1 MKGKIIIEIL
11 LVIICICIA
20 GGISY
25 VGYQYYQ
32 KNSKSVSHLT
42 SNNLNETIQNSENI
56 NRENSVKVVDD
67 IADNAQFSNCSAM
80 KNYDDIANDE
90 NPDEVAEPLYRAIT
104 QDDYD
109 YMLPHLHCDE
119 NCQKTIFN
127 VLGLCFDEY
136 IELDKWISE
145 QEKEVE
151 FLESSTTLIDKTD
164 STAKYQISYKITYI
178 EPNGEIRRGYQSGN
192 YEMELMKDGQRWK
205 MDLGANLENT
215 LALSLQLQAV
225 YNDIQKC
232 VNLPPLTYTIP
243 TSNGY
248 FEVND
253 SNHPLYGFAID
264 FPNLREPLKIS
275 VTCSEKFPQM
285 NSSFQ
290 ITLPISIN
298 YDKDIAQ
305 LISEQDEQTASN
317 IYQNQFHY
325 TLPYYDVGFNDE
337 SGYAGA
343 VGAKQINASS
353 SEIDVF
359 YPTKIIDT
367 QNNLLAVDSF
377 SLHPI
382 IFGIGM
388 MDSVNPQ
395 VIDKTSIE

>member
-1 MKGKIIIEIL
+1 MKKMKGKIIIEIL
-11 LVIICICIA
+11 LVIIGVSIV

-25 VGYQYYQ
+25 AGYQYYQ
-32 KNSKSVSHLT
+32 KNSKSVSQLT
-42 SNNLNETIQNSENI
+42 SNNLNKTNEAIQNSENS
-56 NRENSVKVVDD
+56 NRKNNAKVVDD
-67 IADNAQFSNCSAM
+67 RADNTQFLNCPAM
-80 KNYDDIANDE
+80 KNYDDVENDE
-90 NPDEVAEPLYRAIT
+90 NPDEVAELLYKAST
-104 QDDYD
+104 QNDYD

-119 NCQKTIFN
+119 NCQKTIFD
-127 VLGLCFDEY
+127 VLGLCFNEY
-136 IELDKWISE
+136 VELNKWGSE

-151 FLESSTTLIDKTD
+151 FLELSTTPIDKTD

-178 EPNGEIRRGYQSGN
+178 EPNGEIRGGYQGGN
-192 YEMELMKDGQRWK
+192 YEMELMKVGKRWK
-205 MDLGANLENT
+205 MDLSANSEAR
-215 LALSLQLQAV
+215 LALSQQLQAV

-232 VNLPPLTYTIP
+232 INLPPLMYTVP

-253 SNHPLYGFAID
+253 SSHPLYGFAID
-264 FPNLREPLKIS
+264 FPNLREPLEIS
-275 VTCSEKFPQM
+275 VSCLEKFPQIP
-285 NSSFQ
+285 SSLQ

-298 YDKDIAQ
+298 YDQDIAQ
-305 LISEQDEQTASN
+305 LISEQDELTASN

-325 TLPYYDVGFNDE
+325 TLPYYDIGFNDE

-343 VGAKQINASS
+343 IGAEQVNASS

-382 IFGIGM
+382 IFGISM
-388 MDSVNPQ
+388 F
-395 VIDKTSIE
+395 DKDLKIR